1 MNEKTSNC
9 PHVGGCELFPMF
21 SRRGF
26 LRVWQINYCENDYT
40 KCERYKL
47 SLAGKSVPQ
56 TMLPNGQTMQAL
68 AKVT

>member
-1 MNEKTSNC
+1 
-9 PHVGGCELFPMF
+9 MF